1 MAMMVGVLTQDTPTF
16 QIWDG
21 SERETDDSLALHYLS
36 IAERAAAERQSPNS
50 AVTLA
55 VLEAEQD
62 NLIAALRWFV
72 EKQDATQ
79 AQRLACA
86 LLWNDRVRITEGRH
100 WLERVL
106 ALPGPATKARVA
118 ALYRAGELA
127 WRQDDMALSQSLNE
141 EILAIAQQ
149 LNDNRRMISA
159 LGGLTRVALRRNDN
173 ASAIAYAEQAVE
185 IAEAVGEKRVMVS
198 PLFMLAYAMR
208 NAGDHE
214 RATALLQSSLEL
226 NEEFGLH
233 RMIALVNYH
242 RGHIALRARQF
253 DAAAGFFAAS
263 LRQAQAIGHQ
273 DVMSNNLM
281 GCAAVAAAQR
291 NWEHAAQLFAAG
303 QAQFGRLAVIPD
315 LADRSVFE
323 NGLAAVRAA
332 LNEAVFA
339 DAQAAGHAM
348 TFEQA
353 VEFALRRSQRIHEE
367 N

>member
-1 MAMMVGVLTQDTPTF
+1 MMVGVLTQDTPTF
-16 QIWDG
+16 QIWDKF
-21 SERETDDSLALHYLS
+21 EREMDDSLPLHYLS
-36 IAERAAAERQSPNS
+36 IAERAAAERQSPHS
-50 AVTLA
+50 AASLA
-55 VLEAEQD
+55 VLEAEHD

-72 EKQDATQ
+72 EKQDAAQ

-86 LLWNDRVRITEGRH
+86 LLWNDRGRITEWRH

-106 ALPGPATKARVA
+106 ALPGPTTRARVA

-127 WRQDDMALSQSLNE
+127 WRQDDMAVSQSLNE

-149 LNDNRRMISA
+149 LEDNRSMISA

-173 ASAIAYAEQAVE
+173 AAAIAYAEQAVK
-185 IAEAVGEKRVMVS
+185 IAEAVGERRVMVS
-198 PLFMLAYAMR
+198 PLFMLAYATR
-208 NAGDHE
+208 NAGDHD
-214 RATALLQSSLEL
+214 RATALLRSSLEL

-242 RGHIALRARQF
+242 RGHIALRARRF
-253 DAAAGFFAAS
+253 NAAAGFFAAS
-263 LRQAQAIGHQ
+263 LQQAQAIGHQ

-281 GCAAVAAAQR
+281 GCAAVAAAQG

-303 QAQFGRLAVIPD
+303 QAQFDKLAVIPD
-315 LADRSVFE
+315 PADRTVFG

-332 LNEAVFA
+332 LSDEVFVN
-339 DAQAAGHAM
+339 AQAAGQAM
-348 TFEQA
+348 TFEQS
-353 VEFALRRSQRIHEE
+353 VEFALQHSQRIHEE